1 MKVTILGASPA
12 IPNPGGACT
21 GLLFEAGDTSLLIDC
36 GVGVVS
42 RLQQHIDYHSLS
54 AIVVT
59 HMHADHALDLVT
71 MRYALKYGAWHERPV
86 IIPVYLPPQG
96 TDALETIASPF
107 AEDESDFFQGE
118 FDISEYDPQAA
129 LDIGPFHLTF
139 QPTTHYVPT
148 WAIRVEAEGRVV
160 TFSADTGPATDLS
173 PLAKGSDL
181 FICEAGV
188 SSRQEEPHTWGHL
201 APDEAGAMARR
212 AHVRVLVL
220 THVSTG
226 NNTMAML
233 EAAHLAF
240 GGPTHLAREGEV
252 YVL

>member
-1 MKVTILGASPA
+1 MKITILGASPA
-12 IPNPGGACT
+12 IPNPGGSCS
-21 GLLFEAGDTSLLIDC
+21 GLLFESGDTALLIDC

-42 RLQQHIDYHSLS
+42 RLQQHIDYHRLS
-54 AIVVT
+54 AIVIT

-71 MRYALKYGAWHERPV
+71 MRYALKYGPWDGPPA
-86 IIPVYLPPQG
+86 IIPVHLPPQG
-96 TDALETIASPF
+96 TDALETIARPF

-118 FDISEYDPQAA
+118 FDMREYDPHHA

-148 WAIRVEAEGRVV
+148 WAIRIEAEGRVV

-173 PLAKGSDL
+173 PLARGADL

-188 SSRQEEPHTWGHL
+188 PSRQEEPHTWGHL
-201 APDEAGAMARR
+201 APDEAGVMARR
-212 AHVRVLVL
+212 AHARVLVL
-220 THVSTG
+220 THVWTG
-226 NNTMAML
+226 YNTTAML
-233 EAAHLAF
+233 EAAHRAF